1 MTQAA
6 ALAHFLS
13 GALLLCGFALLGQRR
28 LSAMIALY
36 RAEALILCAAAFAEG
51 IAQHSA
57 DLFLCGIITLSFKA
71 VLLPQALRRIL
82 HRFNLTGAV
91 QTTPPIGVS
100 MVLGLALTGIAV
112 LALPP
117 GPASATAYPDLA
129 LALAVTLLGLLAMIT
144 RRNALAQAIG
154 FLSAENGL
162 MLAAISLPGMRFTAP
177 LSIALL
183 LLVALLLAGVSIF
196 RLRDDLGQP
205 DPAALEEIEGQA
217 R

>member
-13 GALLLCGFALLGQRR
+13 GALLLCTFALLAQRR

-36 RAEALILCAAAFAEG
+36 RAEALILCAAAFAES

-57 DLFLCGIITLSFKA
+57 DLFLCGIITFSFKV

-91 QTTPPIGVS
+91 ETTLPIGVS

-112 LALPP
+112 LAVPLD
-117 GPASATAYPDLA
+117 PANATAHLDLA
-129 LALAVTLLGLLAMIT
+129 LALAVTLLGFLAMTT

-162 MLAAISLPGMRFTAP
+162 MLAAISLPGMKFTAP
-177 LSIALL
+177 LAIALL
-183 LLVALLLAGVSIF
+183 LLVALLLLGVFIF
-196 RLRDDLGQP
+196 RLREDLERP